1 MARTWILVADSAR
14 ARLFE
19 SDRSGALSELA
30 CYTNPEARAGTR
42 GMGSDRPPTVNE
54 SMGQARHALEPH
66 TSPRAKVAANFAR
79 ALRDVL
85 HTAHGV
91 QRFERLVL
99 VAPPRFLGDLHRA
112 FDKALRA
119 CVSAEIRRD
128 FTHLTP
134 AKLQAQLAQG
144 ALRKTA

>member
-1 MARTWILVADSAR
+1 MTRTWILVADRAR

-19 SDRSGALSELA
+19 SDRSGALSELG
-30 CYTNPEARAGTR
+30 CYTNPEGRAGTR
-42 GMGSDRPPTVNE
+42 GMTSDRPPTVNE
-54 SMGQARHALEPH
+54 SVGHARHALEPH

-79 ALRDVL
+79 ELREVL
-85 HTAHGV
+85 DRGHGM

-112 FDKALRA
+112 FGKALRA

-128 FTHLTP
+128 FTHLPP

-144 ALRKTA
+144 ALRKTG